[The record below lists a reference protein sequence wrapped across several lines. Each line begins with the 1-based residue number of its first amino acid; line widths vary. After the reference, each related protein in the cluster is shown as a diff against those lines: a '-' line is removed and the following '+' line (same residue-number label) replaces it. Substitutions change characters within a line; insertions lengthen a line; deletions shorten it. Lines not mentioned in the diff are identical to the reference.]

1 MKVINQQ
8 RLRYFHAVLM
18 RGSIRG
24 AADSLNTAPS
34 VITRQI
40 KRLEAELAVTLFERR
55 HRRGMAPTE
64 AGQLLLEYYRNV
76 TRAQDHLKTCLQD
89 MEAIRRGNIQIAAPD
104 AYIDVLVENV
114 LNDFCCQ
121 HLRVSVYIERINSAH
136 EIVNKVVEDA
146 VHIGLA
152 YNPPVHP
159 DIRHYAKGRRPLMSA
174 LVSKG
179 HPLARKCTVTLS
191 DVACYPLAL
200 LPTSSGMW
208 QMIHHL
214 ELVEKVQL
222 TPVLVT
228 DFISALKKFTKTDRG
243 VTFLSPFAAVHEIKT
258 GELIALEIEYPAL
271 SSAEACLM
279 IRVGRLL
286 SPAANQLL
294 RLLKARLPFFNV
306 SSG

>member
-8 RLRYFHAVLM
+8 RLRYFYAVLM

-40 KRLEAELAVTLFERR
+40 KRLEAELAATLFERR

-76 TRAQDHLKTCLQD
+76 ARAQDHLKTCLQEMD
-89 MEAIRRGNIQIAAPD
+89 AIRRGNIQIAAPD
-104 AYIDVLVENV
+104 AYIDALVDNV

-121 HLRVSVYIERINSAH
+121 YPRLSVYIERINSAH

-152 YNPPVHP
+152 YNPPIHP
-159 DIRHYAKGRRPLMSA
+159 DIRHYAKGRRPLMSL
-174 LVSKG
+174 LVGKG

-191 DVACYPLAL
+191 DAACYPLAL
-200 LPTSSGMW
+200 LPASSGMW
-208 QMIHHL
+208 QTIHHL
-214 ELVEKVQL
+214 ELAEKIQL
-222 TPVLVT
+222 TPALVT
-228 DFISALKKFTKTDRG
+228 DFISALKKFTNTGHG
-243 VTFLSPFAAVHEIKT
+243 VTFLSPFAAVQEIKT
-258 GELIALEIEYPAL
+258 GELIALEIDHPAL

-294 RLLKARLPFFNV
+294 RLLKARLPFFAHDC
-306 SSG
+306 